1 MTLSENNNT
10 TDDEEAYMQYL
21 RLRTDESESIGER
34 EDMEVADTEQVA
46 N

>member
-10 TDDEEAYMQYL
+10 TDDEDAYKQFL

-34 EDMEVADTEQVA
+34 ENMEVADTEEKS